1 MFLFNIGRMARA
13 HEGRGGVV
21 IELKGER
28 EALNFET
35 YFYSTKDEI
44 IKRLWITLP
53 GMMKELLTAGHCIGY
68 NQQQSIFIFRELTF
82 PVRVREATFWR
93 VSC

>member
-28 EALNFET
+28 EALKGEREALNFEKT
-35 YFYSTKDEI
+35 KIVHRSTV
-44 IKRLWITLP
+44 
-53 GMMKELLTAGHCIGY
+53 Y
-68 NQQQSIFIFRELTF
+68 NSQDM
-82 PVRVREATFWR
+82 EAT
-93 VSC
+93 

>member
-28 EALNFET
+28 EALNFEKT
-35 YFYSTKDEI
+35 KIVHRSTV
-44 IKRLWITLP
+44 
-53 GMMKELLTAGHCIGY
+53 Y
-68 NQQQSIFIFRELTF
+68 NSQDM
-82 PVRVREATFWR
+82 EAT
-93 VSC
+93 